1 MTISRKE
8 REHKRQRKEILEVA
22 ERLFARKSFYK
33 VTMQE
38 IAKKSEFSVGTIY
51 NFFKSKDHLYMQ
63 VVWKKAREIDRKL
76 RNAIAEKDTIMEKID
91 NFLRAKA
98 EFFQENKEFIRLYF
112 METQGVTFS
121 FKQALDKK
129 LRRLYD
135 EFLKHFSEIFAQGI
149 KERLFKPIDPY
160 YLALTLDGLSNTFF
174 MNFILLKK
182 DIKLEGYISVI
193 KEIFFDGAKRKK
205 GDKGAER

>member
-8 REHKRQRKEILEVA
+8 REHKRQRNEILKVA
-22 ERLFARKSFYK
+22 ERLFARKSFHK
-33 VTMQE
+33 ATMQE

-76 RNAIAEKDTIMEKID
+76 RDAIAEKDTIIEKLD

-98 EFFQENKEFIRLYF
+98 EFFQENQEFIRLYF

-121 FKQALDKK
+121 LKQALNKK
-129 LRRLYD
+129 LYRLYD
-135 EFLKHFSEIFAQGI
+135 EFLRHFSEVLSQGI
-149 KERLFKPIDPY
+149 KDRLFRQIDPY
-160 YLALTLDGLSNTFF
+160 YLGLVLDGLSNTFF
-174 MNFILLKK
+174 IHSIILKK
-182 DIKLEGYISVI
+182 DIKLEEYIPVI
-193 KEIFFDGAKRKK
+193 KEIFFNGVMRKK
-205 GDKGAER
+205 